1 MDLMTSLEI
10 PAGVTIGNYVF
21 GDCTSLEH
29 LKVDVSPFD
38 PSVFDGATSLV
49 SLTIGTNV
57 KSLWDLIP
65 ILGINYFPALKEI
78 NYEGTIAQ
86 WESISKDD
94 EWNKYTVHCT
104 DGDIIPA
111 N

>member
-21 GDCTSLEH
+21 TDCTSLEH
-29 LKVDVSPFD
+29 LKVDVSSFD
-38 PSVFDGATSLV
+38 PSDFHGATSLV

-57 KSLWDLIP
+57 KSLWNLS
-65 ILGINYFPALKEI
+65 GGSINYLPALKEI

-86 WESISKDD
+86 WESVSKSD
-94 EWNKYTVHCT
+94 EWNKYIVHCT

>member
-21 GDCTSLEH
+21 WGCTSLEH

-57 KSLWDLIP
+57 KDLGRLISYGP
-65 ILGINYFPALKEI
+65 NYLPALKEI

-86 WESISKDD
+86 WESISKYD
-94 EWNKYTVHCT
+94 EWNKYIVHCT

>member
-1 MDLMTSLEI
+1 MELMTSLEI

-21 GDCTSLEH
+21 TDCTSLEH
-29 LKVDVSPFD
+29 LKVDVSSFD
-38 PSVFDGATSLV
+38 PSDFHGATSLV

-57 KSLWDLIP
+57 KSLWNLS
-65 ILGINYFPALKEI
+65 GGSINYLPALKEI

-86 WESISKDD
+86 WESVSKYD
-94 EWNKYTVHCT
+94 EWNKYIVHCT

>member
-1 MDLMTSLEI
+1 MFT
-10 PAGVTIGNYVF
+10 
-21 GDCTSLEH
+21 DCTSLEH
-29 LKVDVSPFD
+29 LKVDVSSFD
-38 PSVFDGATSLV
+38 PSDFHGATSLV

-57 KSLWDLIP
+57 KSLWNLS
-65 ILGINYFPALKEI
+65 GGSINYLPALKEI

-86 WESISKDD
+86 WESVSKYD
-94 EWNKYTVHCT
+94 EWNKYIVHCT

>member
-10 PAGVTIGNYVF
+10 PAGVTIENYAF
-21 GDCTSLEH
+21 SQCTSLEH
-29 LKVDVSPFD
+29 LKVDVSSFD
-38 PSVFDGATSLV
+38 PSVFHGTTSLV

-57 KSLWDLIP
+57 KSLWNI
-65 ILGINYFPALKEI
+65 IGTSGTNYFPALKEI

-86 WESISKDD
+86 WESVSKND

>member
-10 PAGVTIGNYVF
+10 PAGVTIGNFVF
-21 GDCTSLEH
+21 TDCTSLEH
-29 LKVDVSPFD
+29 LKVDVSSFD
-38 PSVFDGATSLV
+38 PSVFHGATSLV

-57 KSLWDLIP
+57 KSLWNLID
-65 ILGINYFPALKEI
+65 ILGRNHLPALKEI

-86 WESISKDD
+86 WESVSKSD
-94 EWNKYTVHCT
+94 EWNKYIVHCT

>member
-21 GDCTSLEH
+21 TDCTSLEH
-29 LKVDVSPFD
+29 LKVDVSSFD
-38 PSVFDGATSLV
+38 PSDFHGATSLV

-57 KSLWDLIP
+57 KSLWNLS
-65 ILGINYFPALKEI
+65 GGSINYLPALKEI

-86 WESISKDD
+86 WESVSKYD
-94 EWNKYTVHCT
+94 EWNKYIVHCT

>member
-21 GDCTSLEH
+21 TDCTSLEH
-29 LKVDVSPFD
+29 LKVDVSSFD
-38 PSVFDGATSLV
+38 PSDFHGATSLV

-57 KSLWDLIP
+57 KSLWNLS
-65 ILGINYFPALKEI
+65 GGSINYLPALKEI

-86 WESISKDD
+86 WESISKYD

-104 DGDIIPA
+104 DGDITPA

>member
-1 MDLMTSLEI
+1 MTSLEI
-10 PAGVTIGNYVF
+10 PAGVTIGNFVF
-21 GDCTSLEH
+21 TDCTSLEH
-29 LKVDVSPFD
+29 LKVDVSSFD
-38 PSVFDGATSLV
+38 PSVFHGATSLV

-57 KSLWDLIP
+57 KSLWNLS
-65 ILGINYFPALKEI
+65 GGSINYLPALKEI

-86 WESISKDD
+86 WESVSKSD
-94 EWNKYTVHCT
+94 EWNKYIVHCT